1 MKNFQPLLACKKNNF
16 ILHVFLEILQRY
28 CKLVVFGTLGLSGYV
43 HPKKW
48 YCCFVGNFSAYLQA
62 KNQLHP
68 MLFCRYFKDMQTYMQ
83 DIHSPKMIV
92 SSCERLWF
100 LSTCKKNYIIHFLRY
115 YILKN
120 PAIWLA
126 GSILAITRDP
136 KFCQIVGQISI
147 TILALNLDYLQEKLT
162 WQNFL
167 TNWKNP
173 IFVPFWALFAQIWAN
188 MNFPEK
194 KRLSRFFNIR
204 IIYHCAENQ
213 NN

>member
-1 MKNFQPLLACKKNNF
+1 MNF
-16 ILHVFLEILQRY
+16 I
-28 CKLVVFGTLGLSGYV
+28 
-43 HPKKW
+43 
-48 YCCFVGNFSAYLQA
+48 
-62 KNQLHP
+62 P
-68 MLFCRYFKDMQTYMQ
+68 MLLCRYSKVIQTYFGYFGHACF
-83 DIHSPKMIV
+83 HSPKMIV
-92 SSCERLWF
+92 SSCERLRYLSACKIWF
-100 LSTCKKNYIIHFLRY
+100 ASFTSFFRY

-126 GSILAITRDP
+126 GSILAITQDQN
-136 KFCQIVGQISI
+136 FCQIVGQISI